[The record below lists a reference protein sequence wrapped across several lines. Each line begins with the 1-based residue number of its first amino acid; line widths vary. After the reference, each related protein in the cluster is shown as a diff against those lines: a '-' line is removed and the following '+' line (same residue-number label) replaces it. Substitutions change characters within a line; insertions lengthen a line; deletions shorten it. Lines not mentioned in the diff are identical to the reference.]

1 LLRAADP
8 VLQNRAVEA
17 AGDQKK
23 NKIRGRAQKPAAVIS
38 PSAPQVK
45 QRMTVAG

>member
-23 NKIRGRAQKPAAVIS
+23 IKFAAARKS
-38 PSAPQVK
+38 LQ
-45 QRMTVAG
+45 Q